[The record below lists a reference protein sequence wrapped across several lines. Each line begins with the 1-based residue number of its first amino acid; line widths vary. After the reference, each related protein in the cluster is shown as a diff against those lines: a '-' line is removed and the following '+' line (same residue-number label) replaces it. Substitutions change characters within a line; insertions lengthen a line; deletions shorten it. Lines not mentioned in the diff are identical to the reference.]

1 MPSHP
6 PDRPSH
12 SDGLYRGTLSR
23 AARRV
28 AGLSVRLGR
37 ERAAAGAGLA
47 HLAELPERERH
58 RAILT
63 EPRLRTWSVARQALD
78 LSSESRIE
86 DPGLSEE
93 LSALALVI
101 ADSLPSRTY
110 GRAAL
115 EDLRCEAW
123 GAIGNARRI
132 LAEWTGAAEAFELAR
147 GHADAGTGDPLE
159 AAELSS
165 LCATF
170 LRDLRRYDEA
180 RLEFDTAIGFYHDL
194 GERHLEGRTLISR
207 ALLERRLG
215 GLEEAMHLLERALRR
230 VDPQREPRLSAVIQ
244 QNRAL
249 VLAERDEPEQALRV
263 LDTGGAITSPRG
275 PGRLDRLRFL
285 WLRGRLL
292 KRLGRWAEARSAFV
306 LTRAGFLRAGLPAE
320 AALVGLELAR
330 QALEEGDREETR
342 RLASEAFPILAAR
355 RFADDTVHALE
366 LFHAA
371 GGV

>member
-1 MPSHP
+1 VRSHP
-6 PDRPSH
+6 PDRSAQP
-12 SDGLYRGTLSR
+12 DGLYGGTLSR
-23 AARRV
+23 AVRRI
-28 AGLSVRLGR
+28 AGLSERLGR
-37 ERAAAGAGLA
+37 ERVAAASGLA

-63 EPRLRTWSVARQALD
+63 EPRFRTWSVARQALD
-78 LSSESRIE
+78 FSAESRIE
-86 DPGLSEE
+86 DPGFSEE
-93 LSALALVI
+93 LSVLALGI
-101 ADSLPSRTY
+101 ADTLSPCTY

-115 EDLRCEAW
+115 EDLRGEAW

-132 LAEWTGAAEAFELAR
+132 RAEWSGAADAFERAR

-159 AAELSS
+159 AAELAA
-165 LCATF
+165 LYATL
-170 LRDLRRYDEA
+170 LRDLRCYDEA
-180 RLEFDTAIGFYHDL
+180 RLEYDTAIGFYHDL
-194 GERHLEGRTLISR
+194 GERHLEGRTLISQ

-230 VDPQREPRLSAVIQ
+230 VDPQREPRLSAVVQ
-244 QNRAL
+244 QNRSL
-249 VLAERDEPEQALRV
+249 VLAEMDEPERALRV
-263 LDTGGAITSPRG
+263 LDSGGAVTGPRG

-292 KRLGRWAEARSAFV
+292 KRLGRWAEARRAFV
-306 LTRAGFLRAGLPAE
+306 FTRAGFLRAGLPAD

-330 QALEEGDREETR
+330 QALDEGDREETR
-342 RLASEAFPILAAR
+342 RLASEAFPVLAAR
-355 RFADDTVHALE
+355 RFADDTVRALE